1 MNGSTSTARDATR
14 SPDAVVP
21 RRRGVTAWFSDR
33 TIRTKILSL
42 VGALAIVAGYT
53 GWLAVTSLHEVS
65 SDATSID
72 NAQRTVA
79 VPLAVV
85 HQEEIKARMLVAQAG
100 AYPTDTGDEQQVF
113 RDKIA
118 ATDADLKTAADAVD
132 AGIAGTEVPP
142 WTAFKTDWAAWIAI
156 RDAQLLPAAFADD
169 GAAFAQVSG
178 TIAQPV
184 LDKAIADLEATESA
198 MAASLDQVAT
208 EAAGEAASAIRTVTV
223 TLIAGVLLVVLLG
236 LWTARLIRRQIVG
249 VQHALDAL
257 ASGDLTVAADVA
269 STDEMGHM
277 ARSLNLAQT
286 SLREALQEVA
296 TTAATVDAAA
306 EQLAASNSQV
316 AAGSDETSAQAG
328 VVAAAA
334 EQVSRNVQTVA
345 AGAEEMGASIR
356 EISQNANQAAR
367 VASQA
372 TGVAATTN
380 DTIAKLGISSAEI
393 GNVVKAI
400 TSIAEQTNLLALN
413 ATIEAARA
421 GEAGK
426 GFAVVAGEVKDLAQ
440 ETARATEDIA
450 RRVEAIQADTT
461 GAVQAI
467 EEIAGI
473 IATINDYQL
482 TIASAVE
489 EQTATT
495 NEMSRSVQEAATGSV
510 EIATNITGVARSAS
524 TTTEVLGQVS
534 QSVAELAQ
542 LSAALR
548 TKISAFTF

>member
-1 MNGSTSTARDATR
+1 MNALTSTAREGAR
-14 SPDAVVP
+14 SLDEVAP
-21 RRRGVTAWFSDR
+21 RRSATSWFANR
-33 TIRTKILSL
+33 AIRTKILL
-42 VGALAIVAGYT
+42 LIGMLALVAGGT
-53 GWLAVTSLHEVS
+53 GAIAVTSMQDLEVS
-65 SDATSID
+65 VRAID
-72 NAQRTVA
+72 DGQRTISE
-79 VPLAVV
+79 PLAVV
-85 HQEEIKARMLVAQAG
+85 HQEEIKARMLIAQAG
-100 AYPTDTGDEQQVF
+100 AYPTNTDDERQTF
-113 RDKIA
+113 KDKIA
-118 ATDADLKTAADAVD
+118 ETDADLQTASDAVD
-132 AGIAGTEVPP
+132 AGLGTDEVAA
-142 WTAFKTDWAAWIAI
+142 WTAFKSDWAAWVEV
-156 RDAQLLPAAFADD
+156 RDAQLLQAAFTDD
-169 GAAFAQVSG
+169 NETYAEVSENV
-178 TIAQPV
+178 AKPL
-184 LDKAIADLEATESA
+184 LDQAIADLEEAEA
-198 MAASLDQVAT
+198 GMAAHLDSIAAAA
-208 EAAGEAASAIRTVTV
+208 EAEAASAIRTVVIALT
-223 TLIAGVLLVVLLG
+223 AGVIVVVLLG
-236 LWTARLIRRQIVG
+236 LWMARLIRRQIVE

-257 ASGDLTVAADVA
+257 AKGDLTVTADVT
-269 STDEMGHM
+269 STDEMGRM
-277 ARSLNLAQT
+277 ARSLTVAQG
-286 SLREALQEVA
+286 SLRETLQEVVE
-296 TTAATVDAAA
+296 TAATVAAAA
-306 EQLAASNSQV
+306 EELSASNSQV

-345 AGAEEMGASIR
+345 SGAEEMGASIR
-356 EISQNANQAAR
+356 EISQNANQAAK

-372 TGVAATTN
+372 TDVAATTN
-380 DTIAKLGISSAEI
+380 DTIAKLGVSSAEI

-450 RRVEAIQADTT
+450 RRVEAIQSDTA
-461 GAVQAI
+461 GAVEAI

-510 EIATNITGVARSAS
+510 EIATNITGVAQSAS

-534 QSVAELAQ
+534 QSVAELAE

-548 TKISAFTF
+548 AKVSTFTF